1 MRNARKNAASI
12 MSADWRLL
20 RDDIHEARHHF
31 AVEEALA
38 RLVDAGHSP
47 PTLRLRQVQPA
58 VFVGV
63 HQNTWSEVNVPYCR
77 AHDIQIV
84 RRMNGG
90 GAVYQ
95 EMGSF
100 CFSAFFRRDLF
111 FQGEGELYKLFALP
125 VIRTCADFGVDAH
138 FEGRN
143 DVLVGNRK
151 IFGSAQFSFYQAFV
165 QSGTF
170 LVNMDFDFME
180 RTLTPPAIK
189 FAGKA
194 ARSIRERVTSL
205 SQETQRDVE
214 TREVMDRFSTNVA
227 EIIGI
232 RLLPGELTHEERDL
246 AAELFSAKYSTDEW
260 NLGAKLEYQV
270 TVAERMDD
278 GVISL
283 SVDMQNSAIQKAR
296 ISGDWLASR
305 RQDLDHMEQIIAGQS
320 LQEAQDRVK
329 TTPELPPDFRESLG
343 RLLNKVEQEVIDIS
357 SVRLKERI
365 S

>member
-1 MRNARKNAASI
+1 

-20 RDDIHEARHHF
+20 LDDIHEARQHF

-63 HQNTWSEVNVPYCR
+63 HQDTWSEVDVPYCQ

-111 FQGEGELYKLFALP
+111 SQGEGELYKLFALP
-125 VIRTCADFGVDAH
+125 VIRTCADYGVDAH

-143 DVLVGNRK
+143 DVLVRKRK
-151 IFGSAQFSFYQAFV
+151 IYGSAQFSFYQAFV

-170 LVNMDFDFME
+170 LVNMNFDIME
-180 RTLTPPAIK
+180 RALKPPAIK
-189 FAGKA
+189 FTGKTTH
-194 ARSIRERVTSL
+194 SIRERVTSL
-205 SQETQRDVE
+205 SQEAQRKME
-214 TREVMDRFSTNVA
+214 TREVMYRFSANVA
-227 EIIGI
+227 EFLGI
-232 RLLPGELTHEERDL
+232 RMLPGELTYEERAL

-260 NLGAKLEYQV
+260 NLGAQLEYQV
-270 TVAERMDD
+270 TVADRTEQ

-283 SVDMQNSAIQKAR
+283 SVDMQNSTIQQGR
-296 ISGDWLASR
+296 ITGALLASR
-305 RQDLDHMEQIIAGQS
+305 RQDLDQIELVIAGRS
-320 LQEAQDRVK
+320 LQEAQDMVK
-329 TTPELPPDFRESLG
+329 TMPFYSTDFREIMG
-343 RLLNKVEQEVIDIS
+343 RLLFKVEQEVTDIS
-357 SVRLKERI
+357 SARLKERNP
-365 S
+365 